1 MAILLVQIIGCDEP
15 VAAEGDTSS
24 VEEQKTTVSTEE
36 ITIYSPLNGEV
47 KELKEVNDPT
57 FAGGMLGQGIAII
70 PSEGNL
76 YAPFDGKVNLV
87 FDTKHAIGLEN
98 AAGAEMLIHIGL
110 ETVNLNGKYFTPKV
124 KTGDTVKKG
133 DLLVTFDLNEIKK
146 EYETVTPVL
155 ITNADSFSSIE
166 TLKTVGIV
174 KVGEEILKAK

>member
-1 MAILLVQIIGCDEP
+1 M
-15 VAAEGDTSS
+15 
-24 VEEQKTTVSTEE
+24 K
-36 ITIYSPLNGEV
+36 
-47 KELKEVNDPT
+47 KVNDPT

-124 KTGDTVKKG
+124 KVGDAVKKG